1 MDLGSVRVLDRVLPS
16 ASTQTY
22 SAKMVSSG
30 YGKALYLAMTAG
42 SSCDRPVTLS
52 KTTPAPS
59 CVVDV
64 LLVAGVLV
72 RRSSSSAV
80 PVGVGTTKLDA
91 TATVE
96 AVKSQERSDAVDK
109 IIVLT

>member
-64 LLVAGVLV
+64 LLVAVLV

-91 TATVE
+91 TATAE